1 MPQPSCCRVDYD
13 ATFDQKDAT
22 DDLASYRHDGPAPST
37 RRLIDALR
45 REGIEGATLLDIGGG
60 VGAVQHELLAAGAA
74 SSVDV
79 DFSRAYLEAA
89 RDEAVRR
96 GLSEREAH
104 RYGNFVELADEIEAA
119 DIVTLDRV
127 ICCYPH
133 MAELV
138 AASAS
143 HARRLYGLVFPVDRW
158 WIRAGARIVNLVLNA
173 TRQTFR
179 IHIHRTR
186 DVERIVLDHGFER
199 RSLSRSL
206 FWQTVVYRRVGASS

>member
-37 RRLIDALR
+37 RRLIDALL
-45 REGIEGATLLDIGGG
+45 REGVEGATLLDIGGG
-60 VGAVQHELLAAGAA
+60 IGAVQHELLAAGAA

-96 GLSEREAH
+96 GLGERETH
-104 RYGNFVELADEIEAA
+104 RYGNFVELAAEIEPA

-133 MAELV
+133 MGELV
-138 AASAS
+138 TASAS

-158 WIRAGARIVNLVLNA
+158 WIRAGARVVNLVLSV

-179 IHIHRTR
+179 IHVHRTHAVDR
-186 DVERIVLDHGFER
+186 LVQGLGFER
-199 RSLSRSL
+199 RSASRSL
-206 FWQTVVYRRVGASS
+206 FWQAIVYRRIGAPS

>member
-37 RRLIDALR
+37 RRLIDALL
-45 REGIEGATLLDIGGG
+45 REGVEGATLLDIGGG
-60 VGAVQHELLAAGAA
+60 VGAVQHELLGAGAA

-96 GLSEREAH
+96 GLGERETH
-104 RYGNFVELADEIEAA
+104 RYGNFVELAPEIEAA

-138 AASAS
+138 TASAS

-158 WIRAGARIVNLVLNA
+158 WIRAGAAVVNVVLRA

-179 IHIHRTR
+179 IHVHPTR
-186 DVERIVLDHGFER
+186 AVDRLVLGQGFER
-199 RSLSRSL
+199 RSVSRSL
-206 FWQTVVYRRVGASS
+206 FWQAIVYRRTGAPA